1 MTAPPPAPGRNV
13 STEHLGEV
21 GARFAAFDW
30 SLTPLGPISTWPSE
44 LRGAVSICLT
54 SRFPM
59 LIWWGSEYVMIYNDG
74 YRPMLGTK
82 HPQALGSPGK
92 DVWPEIWDSIGP
104 MLDSV
109 MNTGVAT
116 WSRDQKLMLERNG
129 YLEETYFTFSY
140 SPITVDSGEV
150 GGVFTAVVETTDH
163 VLSERRLGTLGV
175 LSRRLG
181 EASDADHVRRLAT
194 AVLTSNPQDHPL
206 AVMVDARTLPEDLR
220 ELRVPDPLRA
230 DVYAAATQAI
240 TTRRQVHHDLPAPVH
255 LENDPAGLAIAG
267 LHALP
272 ITLSGDDE
280 MSEILI
286 IGRSAH
292 RQWDPALATYV
303 ALCVT
308 HLGTALSDI
317 RALDTERQRAETA
330 EALDAVK
337 SAFFTNLSHELRT
350 PLTLISGPISDA
362 LTDPR
367 LTDDQRERLE
377 LVDRNTVRLARM
389 VDAMLDFGRM
399 AASKVQPHVVP
410 LDVTAQTRTMA
421 ESFAR
426 AFRRAGLEFV
436 TEYDNAA
443 RPAYLDRDMYERIVL
458 NLLANALKYTP
469 SGTVTVRLACDT
481 DGFTVSVSDTGIG
494 IRRRDLNRVF
504 ERFEQ
509 LPRPGKARSHEGAG
523 IGLAM
528 VKQLT
533 ELMGGTVEVQSA
545 LGRGSTFTIRLPWGQ
560 PPAEPAEGRSI
571 TPRNIDAFLAETE
584 GWDLPYAAEPAP
596 AETDSQPVA
605 QSPTGFPGQSSAS
618 GRPRLLVAEDN
629 ADMRTYLRGALSA
642 DYDIELA
649 PDGTAALERCLSV
662 RPDIVLADAM
672 MPGLDGFALTRAIRR
687 NSTLR
692 HVPVLIL
699 SARAGETDTE
709 EGLTSGADDYV
720 SKPFSLTEL
729 KARLASNLERSRAR
743 LRDAAW
749 RHAVMESFKD
759 ALLITDAEGNVIEV
773 NETFTQL
780 LGHSVPDGDL
790 TMPHPWWPPAG
801 EPKDVGANELTDRE
815 QVEQIMADALDGVM
829 VRGQECRLVTKDQR
843 DVWVRVSTQQV
854 EGIGDRPDYVVV
866 ALEDVTREH
875 AARAR
880 RQAAAELSAE
890 FGTAVDL
897 EQVLEAAV
905 NGFAE
910 LFDGGSTVRALA
922 GPEEHVFTAAGPV
935 RRADLDHALWQALTA
950 AGPEAT
956 TPNERVSG
964 LLITPQN
971 HPSSECRVWV
981 QFPRPRV
988 VTTDERIVGD
998 LLGQAFALAVD
1009 RVVAAN
1015 TFADRE
1021 THMARAI
1028 ESHRLIGQA
1037 IGILIERHRVTPA
1050 EAFTMLKKASQDRNI
1065 KLREIAARVI
1075 ETGAEP
1081 DDAE

>member
-1 MTAPPPAPGRNV
+1 MA
-13 STEHLGEV
+13 V
-21 GARFAAFDW
+21 G
-30 SLTPLGPISTWPSE
+30 
-44 LRGAVSICLT
+44 ICLT

-92 DVWPEIWDSIGP
+92 DIWPEIWDSIGP

-109 MNTGVAT
+109 MSSGVAT

-129 YLEETYFTFSY
+129 YLEESYFTFSY
-140 SPITVDSGEV
+140 SPITVGSGEV

-181 EASDADHVRRLAT
+181 EAPDAETVRRLAA
-194 AVLTSNPQDHPL
+194 AVLMSNPQDHPL
-206 AVMVDARTLPEDLR
+206 AVMVDARALPESPRDLT
-220 ELRVPDPLRA
+220 VPEALQA
-230 DVYAAATQAI
+230 DVYAAATQAV
-240 TTRRQVHHDLPAPVH
+240 TLRRQVHHDLPAPVH
-255 LENDPAGLAIAG
+255 LENDPAGLAVAG

-272 ITLSGDDE
+272 ITLSGDDQ
-280 MSEILI
+280 MSEVLV
-286 IGRSAH
+286 IGRSPH

-303 ALCVT
+303 ALCIT
-308 HLGTALSDI
+308 HLATALSDI
-317 RALDTERQRAETA
+317 RLLDTERQRAETA
-330 EALDAVK
+330 EALDAAK

-350 PLTLISGPISDA
+350 PLTLISGPISDTLA
-362 LTDPR
+362 DTR
-367 LTDDQRERLE
+367 LTADQRERLE
-377 LVDRNTVRLARM
+377 LADRNTVRLARM

-399 AASKVQPHVVP
+399 AASKVHPQVVP
-410 LDVTAQTRTMA
+410 VDVVLQTRTMA

-426 AFRRAGLEFV
+426 AFRRAGLEFL
-436 TEYDNAA
+436 TEYDQAD
-443 RPAYLDRDMYERIVL
+443 RHAYLDRDMYERIVL
-458 NLLANALKYTP
+458 NLLGNALKYTP
-469 SGTVTVRLACDT
+469 SGSVTLRLECDA
-481 DGFTVSVSDTGIG
+481 DGFSVSVRDTGIG
-494 IRRRDLNRVF
+494 IRNRDLKRVF

-533 ELMGGTVEVQSA
+533 ELMGGAVEVESA
-545 LGRGSTFTIRLPWGQ
+545 LGRGSTFTIRLPWGE
-560 PPAEPAEGRSI
+560 PPAKPAKGRSI
-571 TPRNIDAFLAETE
+571 TPRNVDAFLAETE
-584 GWDLPYAAEPAP
+584 GWDLPYAAGPASVGTESP
-596 AETDSQPVA
+596 PVA
-605 QSPTGFPGQSSAS
+605 PSLNGPPRESGAS

-629 ADMRTYLRGALSA
+629 ADMRRYLRGALSTE
-642 DYDIELA
+642 YDIELV
-649 PDGTAALERCLSV
+649 PDGSAALERCLSA

-687 NSTLR
+687 NSALR
-692 HVPVLIL
+692 DVPVVIL
-699 SARAGETDTE
+699 SARAGEADTE

-729 KARLASNLERSRAR
+729 RARLASNLERSRAR

-749 RHAVMESFKD
+749 RRAVMESFKD
-759 ALLITDAEGNVIEV
+759 SLLITDSAGKVIEV
-773 NETFTQL
+773 NESFTQL
-780 LGHSVPDGDL
+780 LGYSHVHGGLD
-790 TMPHPWWPPAG
+790 MPHPWWPPAG
-801 EPKDVGANELTDRE
+801 EPAGAGADELTDRE
-815 QVEQIMADALDGVM
+815 QVEQTMADALAGSTVQN
-829 VRGQECRLVTKDQR
+829 QECRLVTKDHR
-843 DVWVRVSTQQV
+843 DVWVQVSTQQV
-854 EGIGDRPDYVVV
+854 KGIGDQPNYVVMT
-866 ALEDVTREH
+866 LEDVTRER
-875 AARAR
+875 AARVR
-880 RQAAAELSAE
+880 REAAAALSVE
-890 FGTAVDL
+890 FGNAADL

-905 NGFAE
+905 TGFAE
-910 LFDGGSTVRALA
+910 LFDGDPTVRALA
-922 GPEEHVFTAAGPV
+922 GPEEHVFTSGGPV
-935 RRADLDHALWQALTA
+935 RRGYLDEQLWEVLTTA
-950 AGPEAT
+950 EPEVP
-956 TPNERVSG
+956 TPNQRVSG
-964 LLITPQN
+964 LLITPPN

-981 QFPRPRV
+981 QFRRPRR

-1009 RVVAAN
+1009 RVVAAT

-1021 THMARAI
+1021 THLARAI

-1037 IGILIERHRVTPA
+1037 IGILIERHRATPA
-1050 EAFTMLKKASQDRNI
+1050 EAFSMLKSASQDRNI

>member
-1 MTAPPPAPGRNV
+1 M
-13 STEHLGEV
+13 
-21 GARFAAFDW
+21 
-30 SLTPLGPISTWPSE
+30 
-44 LRGAVSICLT
+44 SICLT

-82 HPQALGSPGK
+82 HPYALGSPGK
-92 DVWPEIWDSIGP
+92 AIWPEIWDSIGP

-109 MNTGVAT
+109 MNSGVAT
-116 WSRDQKLMLERNG
+116 WSRDQKLMLDRNG
-129 YLEETYFTFSY
+129 YVEESYFTFSY
-140 SPITVDSGEV
+140 SPITGDSGDV
-150 GGVFTAVVETTDH
+150 SGIFTAVVETTDH
-163 VLSERRLGTLGV
+163 VLSERRLSTLGV

-181 EASDADHVRRLAT
+181 EASDADDVRRLAT
-194 AVLTSNPQDHPL
+194 AVLKSNPQDHPL
-206 AVMVDARTLPEDLR
+206 AVMVDARALPEDPRDLM
-220 ELRVPDPLRA
+220 VPEALKA
-230 DVYAAATQAI
+230 DVSAAATQAV
-240 TTRRQVHHDLPAPVH
+240 TLRRQVHHDLPSPVH
-255 LENDPAGLAIAG
+255 LDNGGTTVAVAG

-272 ITLSGDDE
+272 ITLPGDDE
-280 MSEILI
+280 MSEVLI

-317 RALDTERQRAETA
+317 RLLDSERHRAETA

-362 LTDPR
+362 LADPR
-367 LTDDQRERLE
+367 LKDDQRERLQ

-399 AASKVQPHVVP
+399 AASKVQPHLAA
-410 LDVTAQTRTMA
+410 LDVTLLTRTMA

-426 AFRRAGLEFV
+426 AFRRAGLDFV
-436 TEYDNAA
+436 AELDEAD

-458 NLLANALKYTP
+458 NLLSNALKYTP
-469 SGTVTVRLACDT
+469 SGSVTVRLRAEA
-481 DGFTVSVSDTGIG
+481 DGFAVAVTDTGIG
-494 IRRRDLNRVF
+494 IRKRDLDRVF

-509 LPRPGKARSHEGAG
+509 LPRPGRARSHEGAG

-533 ELMGGTVEVQSA
+533 ELMGGTVELESA
-545 LGRGSTFTIRLPWGQ
+545 LGRGSTFTIRLPWGE
-560 PPAEPAEGRSI
+560 PPSGPAEGRSI

-596 AETDSQPVA
+596 EMTGPQAVA
-605 QSPTGFPGQSSAS
+605 QSPTGPVDAVGS

-642 DYDIELA
+642 DYDIELV
-649 PDGTAALERCLSV
+649 PDGTAALERSLAE

-672 MPGLDGFALTRAIRR
+672 MPGLDGFALTRAIRK
-687 NSTLR
+687 NSALR

-699 SARAGETDTE
+699 SARAAERDTE
-709 EGLTSGADDYV
+709 EGLTSGADDYI

-729 KARLASNLERSRAR
+729 RARLASNLERSRAR

-749 RHAVMESFKD
+749 RRAVMESFKD
-759 ALLITDAEGNVIEV
+759 ALLITDAAGHVIEV

-780 LGHSVPDGDL
+780 LGYSPLDGGLTVPY
-790 TMPHPWWPPAG
+790 PWWPAASQ
-801 EPKDVGANELTDRE
+801 PKDAGADQLTDRE
-815 QVEQIMADALDGVM
+815 QVEQIMADALGGST

-843 DVWVRVSTQQV
+843 DVWVLVSTQQV
-854 EGIGDRPDYVVV
+854 EGFGDRPDYVVMT
-866 ALEDVTREH
+866 LEDVTREH

-880 RQAAAELSAE
+880 RHAAAELSAE
-890 FGTAVDL
+890 FGSAADL

-905 NGFAE
+905 NGFAD
-910 LFDGGSTVRALA
+910 LFDGTSTVRALA

-935 RRADLDHALWQALTA
+935 RRSDVDAALWQSLTA
-950 AGPEAT
+950 AEPEAPS
-956 TPNERVSG
+956 PNEPVRG
-964 LLITPQN
+964 LLISPQN

-988 VTTDERIVGD
+988 VATDERIVGD

-1050 EAFTMLKKASQDRNI
+1050 EAFAKLKKASQDRNI

>member
-1 MTAPPPAPGRNV
+1 MPGHGV
-13 STEHLGEV
+13 GAEHLGEL

-30 SLTPLGPISTWPSE
+30 SSTPLGPISTWPSD

-74 YRPMLGTK
+74 YRPMLGSK
-82 HPQALGSPGK
+82 HPEALGSPGK
-92 DVWPEIWDSIGP
+92 VVWPEIWDSIGP

-109 MNTGVAT
+109 MDSGVAT

-129 YLEETYFTFSY
+129 YVEECYFTFSY
-140 SPITVDSGEV
+140 SPIAVESGQV
-150 GGVFTAVVETTDH
+150 CGVFTAVVETTDH
-163 VLSERRLGTLGV
+163 VLGERRLGTLGV

-181 EASDADHVRRLAT
+181 EASDADHVRRIASGVLA
-194 AVLTSNPQDHPL
+194 SNPQDHPF
-206 AVMVDARTLPEDLR
+206 AVMVDARALPDDPRDLD
-220 ELRVPDPLRA
+220 VPESLQA
-230 DVYAAATQAI
+230 DVYAAATQAV
-240 TTRRQVHHDLPAPVH
+240 TLSHQVHHDLPAPVK
-255 LENDPAGLAIAG
+255 LEHESAGLAVTG

-272 ITLSGDDE
+272 ITLPGDDE
-280 MSEILI
+280 MSEVLI

-292 RQWDPALATYV
+292 RRWDPALATYV

-317 RALDTERQRAETA
+317 RALDAERQRAETA
-330 EALDAVK
+330 EALDAAK

-362 LTDPR
+362 LADPR
-367 LTDDQRERLE
+367 LTNDQRERLE

-399 AASKVQPHVVP
+399 AESKVQPHVVP
-410 LDVTAQTRTMA
+410 VDVALQTRTMA

-436 TEYDNAA
+436 TEYDQAD
-443 RPAYLDRDMYERIVL
+443 RPAYLDRDMFERIVL
-458 NLLANALKYTP
+458 NLLGNALKYTP
-469 SGTVTVRLACDT
+469 FGTVTLRLECDP
-481 DGFTVSVSDTGIG
+481 DGFSVSVRDTGIG
-494 IRRRDLNRVF
+494 IRKRDLNRVF

-533 ELMGGTVEVQSA
+533 ELMGGAVEVEST

-560 PPAEPAEGRSI
+560 PSTEPAEGRSI
-571 TPRNIDAFLAETE
+571 TPRHIDSFLAETE
-584 GWDLPYAAEPAP
+584 GWDLPYAAEPTPEGTATQ
-596 AETDSQPVA
+596 AVA
-605 QSPTGFPGQSSAS
+605 QSSTGSPVESSTS

-629 ADMRTYLRGALSA
+629 ADMRSYLRGALSA
-642 DYDIELA
+642 DYDIELV
-649 PDGTAALERCLSV
+649 PDGTAALERCLAA

-729 KARLASNLERSRAR
+729 RARLASNLERSRSR

-749 RHAVMESFKD
+749 RRAVMESFKD
-759 ALLITDAEGNVIEV
+759 ALLITDAEGNVVEV

-780 LGHSVPDGDL
+780 LGYAQGDRRL
-790 TMPHPWWPPAG
+790 AMPHPWWPPAG
-801 EPKDVGANELTDRE
+801 ESKNAGANDLTDRQ
-815 QVEQIMADALDGVM
+815 QVELIMGDALRGSV
-829 VRGQECRLVTKDQR
+829 VHGQECRLVTKDQR

-854 EGIGDRPDYVVV
+854 EGTGDQPNYVVV
-866 ALEDVTREH
+866 TLEDVTREH

-880 RQAAAELSAE
+880 RRAAAALSAE
-890 FGTAVDL
+890 FGSAADL
-897 EQVLEAAV
+897 EHVLGAAV

-910 LFDGGSTVRALA
+910 LFEGGSTVRALA
-922 GPEEHVFTAAGPV
+922 GPEEHVFTAEGPV
-935 RRADLDHALWQALTA
+935 RRIDVAEALWAALTA
-950 AGPEAT
+950 AEPEPTA
-956 TPNERVSG
+956 PNERVSG
-964 LLITPQN
+964 LLISPQN
-971 HPSSECRVWV
+971 HPSSECRVWIE
-981 QFPRPRV
+981 FPRPRI

-1009 RVVAAN
+1009 RVVAA
-1015 TFADRE
+1015 TSFADRE

-1050 EAFTMLKKASQDRNI
+1050 EAFTRLKKASQDRNI

-1081 DDAE
+1081 DDAV